1 VKIRLEKKGI
11 RALGICESFR
21 ANSIKSVLSGVVMR
35 SDLIIDGFVF
45 GSATLE
51 GDDATDSIL
60 DMYRR
65 LNRNDINVIIIC
77 GAVISLYN

>member
-1 VKIRLEKKGI
+1 
-11 RALGICESFR
+11 
-21 ANSIKSVLSGVVMR
+21 MR